1 MLDVGFCNFHS
12 PFALKFKR
20 KYPLIS
26 PAPRLRMKSTQLHLL
41 LLPAL
46 LLPRLAPAQ
55 TWTQT
60 MAPVKAWQTVASSAD
75 GSKLVAAG
83 PAGGIYTSPDYG
95 VTWVSNSTPPPP
107 QTWLSL
113 VSSADGTKLAA
124 IPFNITPLTSTNS
137 GAHWVTNTPFPNDWH
152 HLASSADGNTLFGAG
167 SDGVITISTN
177 GGGSWVK
184 SSNAPTALWGCIA
197 CSADGTK
204 VVAMIPPGLA
214 SAAVYTSTNGGL
226 NWATN
231 NAPMLNRNWES
242 VSSSADGNILAAA
255 WGGSSIFVSTNAGG
269 SWSSNAVPGEALS
282 SIASSADGTKL
293 VAVGGVSPHVIV
305 TSTDSGVTWS
315 TNIFAHAGNW
325 TSVASS
331 ADGNS
336 LVAVASTGGIWT
348 LRNVT
353 PPQLNLSSSAD
364 GNLDLSW
371 TIPSTNFV
379 LQQSPDL
386 VSWTDVTNA
395 PALNLSNLQNEVF
408 LPPTNTTFF
417 RLQSQ

>member
-1 MLDVGFCNFHS
+1 MN
-12 PFALKFKR
+12 
-20 KYPLIS
+20 
-26 PAPRLRMKSTQLHLL
+26 STRLHLL

-46 LLPRLAPAQ
+46 LVPGLVHAQ

-60 MAPVKAWQTVASSAD
+60 MAPVKSWQTVASSAD

-95 VTWVSNSTPPPP
+95 VTWVSNATPPPP
-107 QTWLSL
+107 QNWLSL

-124 IPFNITPLTSTNS
+124 IPFNITPITSTNS

-167 SDGVITISTN
+167 SAGVIAVSTN
-177 GGGSWVK
+177 GGSTWARLT
-184 SSNAPTALWGCIA
+184 NAPQGLWAGIA
-197 CSADGTK
+197 CSADATK
-204 VVAMIPPGLA
+204 VVAMIPTGFVG
-214 SAAVYTSTNGGL
+214 AAVYTSTDGGL
-226 NWATN
+226 TWATN
-231 NAPMLNRNWES
+231 KSSALNRNWES
-242 VSSSADGNILAAA
+242 VSSSADGNTLAAV
-255 WGGSSIFVSTNAGG
+255 WGGSSVFVSTNAGG
-269 SWSSNAVPGEALS
+269 SWSSNAIPGEALS
-282 SIASSADGTKL
+282 SVASSADGTKL
-293 VAVGGVSPHVIV
+293 VAAGGVSPHVIV

-348 LRNVT
+348 FRNVT
-353 PPQLNLSSSAD
+353 LPQLDLSATNGSF
-364 GNLDLSW
+364 DLSW

-379 LQQSPDL
+379 LQQSLDL
-386 VSWTDVTNA
+386 VSWTDVTNT
-395 PALNLSNLQNEVF
+395 PTLNLSNLQNEVF